1 MDLLGADETVLG
13 YNLFTYC
20 QNNPV
25 NMTDNGGELPSWATK
40 FIVGTVVI
48 ATAAVLTVA
57 TAGTG
62 TALACFAVGALKGS
76 AIGAA
81 LGAASGAATG
91 AVTHRVTT
99 GSWDGAGQAAL
110 EGAADGYMGGAI
122 SGFFSGGLTSNAC
135 FVAGTSVLT
144 AMGSVAIEDIQ
155 AGDLVWAWDE
165 ETGDTA
171 LKEVVETYVNSTSE
185 LVHVFVDGEEIVT
198 TPSHPFYSPVKGWT
212 AAVHL
217 RAGDILQL
225 VNGEYVVVEKVQ
237 HEILE
242 TPVTVYNFQVED
254 YHTYYVSDAGVL
266 VHNSCNHNKSWAA
279 ERRSH
284 WRKQSKLVTLNSD
297 QGAYIA
303 SQKNINR
310 MAKRLAPKGKDTYSV
325 VLHHNLG
332 IATDFYNYSEMTR
345 TAHIAWHNVNGWFR

>member
-1 MDLLGADETVLG
+1 
-13 YNLFTYC
+13 
-20 QNNPV
+20 
-25 NMTDNGGELPSWATK
+25 MTDDGGNLPSWATK
-40 FIVGTVVI
+40 VLIGTAVI

-62 TALACFAVGALKGS
+62 TALACFAIGALKGS

-122 SGFFSGGLTSNAC
+122 SGFFSGGFTSNAC

-171 LKEVVETYVNSTSE
+171 LKEVVETYVNTTNG

-212 AAVHL
+212 EAVHL
-217 RAGDILQL
+217 HAGDILQL

-266 VHNSCNHNKSWAA
+266 VHNVCKNPGGRHGGRAHRNKIA
-279 ERRSH
+279 ELRNQYSKNGYNVSLSESRVYIPGTNRYRYPDLVVSKNGVTTYIQVGKATKSGTAIAREIRAMADL
-284 WRKQSKLVTLNSD
+284 RKTGNLVSFV
-297 QGAYIA
+297 AY
-303 SQKNINR
+303 N
-310 MAKRLAPKGKDTYSV
+310 
-325 VLHHNLG
+325 
-332 IATDFYNYSEMTR
+332 
-345 TAHIAWHNVNGWFR
+345 